1 LIEFTAM
8 EVRLAYGKEGVKISV
23 PDHVHT
29 RIVEPKYVKA
39 FPDQLQ
45 AVREALEHPIGHPS
59 LSSSVKAG
67 QKVAIVFSDITRAT
81 PYHILLPPLLDAIS
95 HLPDH
100 HITFFCATGT
110 HRPATPEELVTILGK
125 DVTERFRIVQNNAND
140 RSLHQYVG
148 TTVSGNRILLNKAIL
163 DVDLRILTG
172 FIEPHFFAGFSGGGK
187 ALMPGMAH
195 VDTIRTNHS
204 IKNLENQKARWG
216 HTTGN
221 RSGELSGGNRSEA
234 KLSGANPLWEEVM
247 EAAELSAPLFLLN
260 ITLNRDKEITGVF
273 AGDLREAHKKGC
285 AFAKETAMAGLDQAF
300 DIVITSN
307 SGYPLDLNVYQS
319 VKGMSAAERVVKQG
333 GTIIMAAECW
343 DGIPAGSDYETILKS
358 VDSVNDLMEFIRKHE
373 PELKDTWQVFFQ
385 AMIQTKA
392 DVFLYSTLDKGTV
405 ERAHLKPVEDM
416 DQLIRDLV
424 EKYGPATRI
433 CILPEGPHT
442 IPYLV

>member
-1 LIEFTAM
+1 M
-8 EVRLAYGKEGVKISV
+8 EVGLAYGKTGVSIRM
-23 PDHVHT
+23 PDHIHT
-29 RIVEPKYVKA
+29 RIVEPRYIKGL
-39 FPDQLQ
+39 PHQHR
-45 AVREALEHPIGHPS
+45 AVREALENPIRHPS
-59 LSSSVKAG
+59 LSSSLKPG
-67 QKVAIVFSDITRAT
+67 QKVAIIFSDITRAA
-81 PYHILLPPLLDAIS
+81 PYHILVPALLDS
-95 HLPDH
+95 LDHLPDH

-110 HRPATPEELVTILGK
+110 HRPATHEELETILGNE
-125 DVTERFRIVQNNAND
+125 VVNRFRIVQNNAND
-140 RSLHQYVG
+140 RSLHQYAG
-148 TTVSGNRILLNKAIL
+148 TTTSGNRILLNKEVL
-163 DVDLRILTG
+163 ECDLRILTG

-204 IKNLENQKARWG
+204 IRNLENQNARWG
-216 HTTGN
+216 HTDGN
-221 RSGELSGGNRSEA
+221 RVGELSETNRAS

-247 EAAELSAPLFLLN
+247 EAAQLASPLFLLN

-285 AFAKETAMAGLDQAF
+285 AFAKETAMVGLDRAF

-333 GTIIMAAECW
+333 GSIIMAAECW
-343 DGIPAGSDYETILKS
+343 DGIPEGSDYETILAS
-358 VDSVNDLMEFIRKHE
+358 VRSTGELMDFIRKHE

-385 AMIQTKA
+385 AMIQAKA
-392 DVFLYSTLDKGTV
+392 EVFLFSTLDHGTV
-405 ERAHLKPVEDM
+405 ERTHLNPVEDL
-416 DQLIRDLV
+416 DQLILDLV
-424 EKYGPATRI
+424 EKQGPATRI